1 MIVNRHSLFTL
12 SILFGFA
19 ASALGVNAAEQ
30 LATDKPE
37 NSAKSS
43 LEDHAKEH
51 NHDHHADAKKDGKPT
66 KDKKKP
72 KTKLKI
78 GKDDTVISVGDM
90 HCKHCAKKMASK
102 LYTVKGVV
110 KVRTDVKAGIAIV
123 SPQKKKKLDTKSL
136 WSASQKAGCQ
146 PVLLE
151 GPAGRFEPDP
161 KTKAP
166 KLVPKKVAE
175 KPKQKETSAPASS

>member
-1 MIVNRHSLFTL
+1 MIFKCKPKQLL
-12 SILFGFA
+12 SCLLVLALATPSFA
-19 ASALGVNAAEQ
+19 AEGKKAEKAETQQTASHASEKAAPHSEPH
-30 LATDKPE
+30 DPP
-37 NSAKSS
+37 
-43 LEDHAKEH
+43 KES
-51 NHDHHADAKKDGKPT
+51 KDSKN
-66 KDKKKP
+66 KKKP

-90 HCKHCAKKMASK
+90 HCKHCAKRIASK

-110 KVRTDVKAGIAIV
+110 KVRTDVQADVAIV
-123 SPQKKKKLDTKSL
+123 TPQKKKQLNTKSL
-136 WSASQKAGCQ
+136 WSASQKAGFQ

-151 GPAGRFEPDP
+151 GPAGKFEPDP

-175 KPKQKETSAPASS
+175 KSKQKEASAPASS